1 MWRGVFRRRAIF
13 FLRTKRVEA
22 ISFWTEI
29 WLHVIGHIEFASGLD
44 ASGRHPCDST
54 VYKRMYIQRYC
65 TTSFV
70 IFVNGMNAMER
81 TNRKRNDA
89 HRASNN
95 TITGQ
100 NYYFFF
106 FFEICMEF

>member
-65 TTSFV
+65 DKLCNFRKWNER
-70 IFVNGMNAMER
+70 NG
-81 TNRKRNDA
+81 TNE
-89 HRASNN
+89 S
-95 TITGQ
+95 
-100 NYYFFF
+100 
-106 FFEICMEF
+106 

>member
-70 IFVNGMNAMER
+70 IFVNGMNAR